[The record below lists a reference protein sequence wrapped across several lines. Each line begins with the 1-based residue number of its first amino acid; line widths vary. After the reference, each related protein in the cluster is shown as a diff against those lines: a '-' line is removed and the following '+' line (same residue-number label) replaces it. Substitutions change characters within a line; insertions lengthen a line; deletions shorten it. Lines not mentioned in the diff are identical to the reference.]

1 MTKTIFITGANR
13 SIGLEFARQYASE
26 GFRVIATCRAPDQ
39 ASELLALADQYSNL
53 IIEKLDIGNSENIIE
68 ITHKYQNQA
77 IDKLI
82 NNAGVLNREQASIL
96 DFDSSSIQKI
106 FDINF
111 YGTLEL
117 TSKLI
122 PNILNSTDKHILT
135 LTSKVSSMAD
145 NRGGKNFGYR
155 CSKIAL
161 NMAMK
166 NIALEFYEQG
176 LRVMLLHP
184 GWVQTPM
191 GGPNALID
199 TQASVKGMREIVSQ
213 HIDNSLCDFYEFN
226 GKIVPW

>member
-1 MTKTIFITGANR
+1 MTKTIFITGTNR

-68 ITHKYQNQA
+68 ITQKYQNQP

-96 DFDSSSIQKI
+96 DFNSASIQKI

-122 PNILNSTDKHILT
+122 PNVLNSTDKHILT

-145 NRGGKNFGYR
+145 NRAGKNFGYR

-199 TQASVKGMREIVSQ
+199 TQASVNGMREVVSQ
-213 HIDNSLCDFYEFN
+213 HMDNSLSDFYEFN